1 MWLKSGARR
10 FFKWLHTWGGLSAGL
25 FIAVVCLTGS
35 VIVFRSEIELA
46 SSPHGKAVGPSVELD
61 ALARQVNHA
70 IPGAHIRRVRFPAN
84 AGDPF
89 VVQIDAKGKQES
101 VVCEASTGRVLG
113 KLNTAFV
120 SWLIDLHRNLL
131 VGKTGRKAV
140 GVVGAFLFTLAA
152 SGMLLW
158 LLGTRKWKSW
168 ISVRPQ
174 GSSRRFHFE
183 LHRATGLWSFSFLTL
198 VSFTGIGL
206 VYSDAFRIAI
216 QKIAPGPP
224 PVKAPKVSKAASKP
238 LRTLDEYLRVGAA
251 AMPDGTP
258 SELRLPEG
266 EKGPVDLRLRRA
278 GDLSQDGNHV
288 YLEASTGRVLTVSI
302 LAKQPLATRI
312 FAAFSPLHYGEF
324 GGIPVKSVWALFGL
338 MPSIL
343 LVTGFMTWWRPRQRK
358 RPSATQ
364 DDQALVPASVGER

>member
-1 MWLKSGARR
+1 MWIKASARR
-10 FFKWLHTWGGLSAGL
+10 FFKWLHTWGGLTAGL

-46 SSPHGKAVGPSVELD
+46 SSPHDASVGPPVGLD
-61 ALARQVNHA
+61 AIVRQVNYA
-70 IPGAHIRRVRFPAN
+70 IPGARVRRVRFPAN
-84 AGDPF
+84 AGEPF
-89 VVQIDAKGKQES
+89 VVQIDADGKQES
-101 VVCEASTGRVLG
+101 VVCEASTGRVMG

-140 GVVGAFLFTLAA
+140 GVVGIFLFTLAA
-152 SGMLLW
+152 SGMVLW
-158 LLGTRKWKSW
+158 LLGARKWKSW
-168 ISVRPQ
+168 VSVRPQ

-183 LHRATGLWSFSFLTL
+183 LHRASGLWSFAFLTL

-206 VYSDAFRIAI
+206 VYTDTFRSAI
-216 QKIAPGPP
+216 QTVAPGPP
-224 PVKAPKVSKAASKP
+224 PVKAPKVSKAASKQ
-238 LRTLDEYLRVGAA
+238 LRTLDEYLRAGAA
-251 AMPDGTP
+251 AMPDATP
-258 SELRLPEG
+258 TELRLPEG
-266 EKGPVDLRLRRA
+266 EKGPIDLRLRRA
-278 GDLSQDGNHV
+278 GDLSPDGNHV
-288 YLEASTGRVLTVSI
+288 YLEASTGKVLAVSI

-324 GGIPVKSVWALFGL
+324 GGVPVKSVWALFGL

-358 RPSATQ
+358 KPSAAQ
-364 DDQALVPASVGER
+364 EDQALVPASAGER